1 MRPTTLLTLL
11 ALPIIALAASITSGQ
26 SYKITNSKGGT
37 VVDLSAGDNTSIIG
51 WPYHEGSNQQVC
63 ISSPVVRR
71 FLHEGILGHFIVKPS
86 FVTDTDRLHLQWTL
100 DWAGDGWNFRSLSTG
115 KYISLGGADAANGA
129 RLVAETDP
137 FTWHIWTDEEVEGA
151 YRIFVPDTHQ
161 NFDLYNH
168 GDSTPG
174 TPITTWY
181 TWDGE
186 HQTWQFDEGESSF
199 VARPAYLAAPLPDP
213 PRLTVYSLMPS

>member
-51 WPYHEGSNQQVC
+51 WPYHEGSNQ
-63 ISSPVVRR
+63 
-71 FLHEGILGHFIVKPS
+71 
-86 FVTDTDRLHLQWTL
+86 QWTL

-186 HQTWQFDEGESSF
+186 HQTWQFDE
-199 VARPAYLAAPLPDP
+199 V
-213 PRLTVYSLMPS
+213 

>member
-51 WPYHEGSNQQVC
+51 WPYHEGSNQQ
-63 ISSPVVRR
+63 
-71 FLHEGILGHFIVKPS
+71 PS

-186 HQTWQFDEGESSF
+186 HQTWQFDEGEQLWPTSWHHERGSRL
-199 VARPAYLAAPLPDP
+199 ASPAMDGHAFE
-213 PRLTVYSLMPS
+213 TVV

>member
-11 ALPIIALAASITSGQ
+11 ALPVLALAASITSGQ

-51 WPYHEGSNQQVC
+51 WPYHEGSNQQLC
-63 ISSPVVRR
+63 ARHRPRLRSRPYST
-71 FLHEGILGHFIVKPS
+71 
-86 FVTDTDRLHLQWTL
+86 FVATDTNRLHLQWTL

-186 HQTWQFDEGESSF
+186 HQTWQFDEGE
-199 VARPAYLAAPLPDP
+199 
-213 PRLTVYSLMPS
+213 

>member
-1 MRPTTLLTLL
+1 MRPTTLLNLL

-51 WPYHEGSNQQVC
+51 WPYHEGSNQQV
-63 ISSPVVRR
+63 R
-71 FLHEGILGHFIVKPS
+71 ILEHFIVKPS

-129 RLVAETDP
+129 RLVAVTDP

-151 YRIFVPDTHQ
+151 YRHLPYYSTILSTIFVPDTHQ

-186 HQTWQFDEGESSF
+186 HQTWQFDEGEQLWPTSWHHERGVRLDGS
-199 VARPAYLAAPLPDP
+199 RPVQSRGLAT
-213 PRLTVYSLMPS
+213 R

>member
-11 ALPIIALAASITSGQ
+11 ALPVIALAASITSGQ
-26 SYKITNSKGGT
+26 SYRITNSKG
-37 VVDLSAGDNTSIIG
+37 VIG
-51 WPYHEGSNQQVC
+51 WPYHEGSNQQVRLP
-63 ISSPVVRR
+63 IKSYNLFVLYTPAFTSPR
-71 FLHEGILGHFIVKPS
+71 PTMS
-86 FVTDTDRLHLQWTL
+86 FVATDTNLLHLQWTL

-161 NFDLYNH
+161 NFDLYNY

-199 VARPAYLAAPLPDP
+199 VARPAYLAAPLSDP